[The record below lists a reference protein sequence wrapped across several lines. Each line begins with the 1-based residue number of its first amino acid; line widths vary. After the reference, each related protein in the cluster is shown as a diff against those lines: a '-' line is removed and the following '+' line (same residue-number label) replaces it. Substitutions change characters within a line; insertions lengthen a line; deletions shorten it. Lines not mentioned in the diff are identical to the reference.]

1 MLAVPRVGRPK
12 TKTILKPPPLFL
24 SQGIRVNE
32 SLTILLPVRNA
43 EQTLLGTVGAVI
55 EIAAE
60 LTTRMEIAIVDDGST
75 DATEEVACELALLY
89 PQVIVA
95 RHHRPRGIDEAI
107 HTGMTAT
114 AGAIVIVQPQGE
126 AVRPAEL
133 RRLWNV
139 GLNFNAGEA
148 AESETH
154 AQQSNAMLR
163 LMRWGRH
170 LKQVQAESGA
180 GLRMIRRERYE
191 KRRPPRREQSNRIDR
206 DTPPLRPRRRTSSAS

>member
-1 MLAVPRVGRPK
+1 M
-12 TKTILKPPPLFL
+12 
-24 SQGIRVNE
+24 NE

-43 EQTLLGTVGAVI
+43 EQTLSHAVGAVI

-75 DATEEVACELALLY
+75 DATEEIACELALCY
-89 PQVIVA
+89 PQVTVT
-95 RHHRPRGIDEAI
+95 RHHRPRGVEEAI

-114 AGAIVIVQPQGE
+114 CGAIVIVQPQSEPVQPG
-126 AVRPAEL
+126 EL

-139 GLNFNAGEA
+139 GVNYNAGEA
-148 AESETH
+148 AEEESP

-170 LKQVQAESGA
+170 LKQVQAESGI

-191 KRRPPRREQSNRIDR
+191 KRRPPRREKSNRIDR
-206 DTPPLRPRRRTSSAS
+206 DAPPLRPAPPNFLSELKDLAFSN